1 MELIRTC
8 GPLTER
14 RADRAECSHAECVER
29 GARPDRG
36 VPTMRTP
43 GGLAEL
49 QGARESATAGRA
61 EGRGRVHGKQV
72 RSEERD
78 GGRESRGHE
87 EDVRRARRWDAEAG
101 RVARGGGRH
110 GRVAATGR
118 GKGDGRTEHAG
129 KVWKVSARPR
139 TRGGRDRRQTKAAD
153 EDGNRRDDDRTAPH
167 LTRRALLTPTPP
179 MGAHS
184 ALASALPPLRPHAPC
199 MCASARAPVLVR
211 NGERTR
217 ATWGLRG

>member
-1 MELIRTC
+1 MEYNAGFKTYGFAVNEINRIKALQDELRMKGFTQKEIGQQIRAM
-8 GPLTER
+8 G
-14 RADRAECSHAECVER
+14 
-29 GARPDRG
+29 
-36 VPTMRTP
+36 
-43 GGLAEL
+43 EL
-49 QGARESATAGRA
+49 
-61 EGRGRVHGKQV
+61 
-72 RSEERD
+72 
-78 GGRESRGHE
+78 
-87 EDVRRARRWDAEAG
+87 DAFYGSPEKYKYMKN
-101 RVARGGGRH
+101 RISTIV
-110 GRVAATGR
+110 
-118 GKGDGRTEHAG
+118 K
-129 KVWKVSARPR
+129 RPR

-153 EDGNRRDDDRTAPH
+153 ENGNRRDGNRTAPH

>member
-1 MELIRTC
+1 MDTDVFHASAQ
-8 GPLTER
+8 TAKKR
-14 RADRAECSHAECVER
+14 RHTD
-29 GARPDRG
+29 
-36 VPTMRTP
+36 
-43 GGLAEL
+43 
-49 QGARESATAGRA
+49 GRRNA
-61 EGRGRVHGKQV
+61 C
-72 RSEERD
+72 
-78 GGRESRGHE
+78 
-87 EDVRRARRWDAEAG
+87 
-101 RVARGGGRH
+101 
-110 GRVAATGR
+110 
-118 GKGDGRTEHAG
+118 KGDGRRLRPPGRRTRAAEAAVCRRRQACEQSRTTPVGKDGGRTEHEE
-129 KVWKVSARPR
+129 KVWKVRARPR

-153 EDGNRRDDDRTAPH
+153 ENGNRRDGNRTAPH